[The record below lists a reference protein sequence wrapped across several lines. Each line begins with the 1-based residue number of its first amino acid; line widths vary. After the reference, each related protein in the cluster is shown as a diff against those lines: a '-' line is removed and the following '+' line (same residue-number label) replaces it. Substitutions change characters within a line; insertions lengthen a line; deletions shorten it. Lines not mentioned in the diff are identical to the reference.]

1 MKAISRKLPVLLS
14 LLLIW
19 VTASGFEGIED
30 LDVETTAGIESVMD
44 DLTGEDF
51 EKLQIEEEWE
61 EKVLANVEDYVT
73 VRSEPNAESTAL
85 GRMFKGDGGEVVE
98 RLEGWTRV
106 QSGNVN
112 GYVNNDYLLFGYE
125 AYEQAQEEVT
135 LTATSLTGGLRIR
148 SEASTEAKILKNVG
162 EGTKLDVVEGE
173 ETEGAEWIHI
183 QYAEEKT
190 GYVSAEYVSVEFE
203 LGEAMTMDEIK
214 KKEAEEKREKLKQ
227 QLDAI
232 KANGNEVT
240 LLAALI
246 QAEGGN
252 QPYDGQVAIGAVV
265 MQGGINTLGKTAVS
279 QQHCGCHLCTGAIRT
294 GKQRNHYAVYRRAE
308 GKLHAGGAGGHQRIY
323 HNRKLYPF
331 QTGRFRCGTKQH
343 RDWKPCILLRKN
355 RRLRRFYA
363 PQLFG
368 VIIRHLLQNLSEAS
382 LEP

>member
-1 MKAISRKLPVLLS
+1 MKGISRKLPVLLS

-19 VTASGFEGIED
+19 VLASGFED
-30 LDVETTAGIESVMD
+30 LDAETTAGIESIMD

-51 EKLQIEEEWE
+51 EKLQIEDEWE
-61 EKVLANVEDYVT
+61 NKVLADVEDYVT
-73 VRSEPNAESTAL
+73 VRSEPSAEAAAL

-106 QSGNVN
+106 QSGNVD

-125 AYEQAQEEVT
+125 AYEQAQEEVM
-135 LTATSLTGGLRIR
+135 LVATSLTGGLRIR
-148 SEASTEAKILKNVG
+148 SEASTESKILKNVG
-162 EGTKLDVVEGE
+162 EGTKLDVVIGE
-173 ETEGAEWIHI
+173 ETEGAEWIHV

-227 QLDAI
+227 QLDAF

-265 MQGGINTLGKTAVS
+265 MNRVNHPAYPDTVQGVLAQKNQFSPYRSGALADRTPNSSSILAAKLVLDGGEVELTKGALYFDSTNYSWAAKNKEYVATLGG
-279 QQHCGCHLCTGAIRT
+279 H
-294 GKQRNHYAVYRRAE
+294 NFYR
-308 GKLHAGGAGGHQRIY
+308 
-323 HNRKLYPF
+323 
-331 QTGRFRCGTKQH
+331 
-343 RDWKPCILLRKN
+343 
-355 RRLRRFYA
+355 
-363 PQLFG
+363 
-368 VIIRHLLQNLSEAS
+368 
-382 LEP
+382 

>member
-1 MKAISRKLPVLLS
+1 
-14 LLLIW
+14 
-19 VTASGFEGIED
+19 
-30 LDVETTAGIESVMD
+30 
-44 DLTGEDF
+44 
-51 EKLQIEEEWE
+51 
-61 EKVLANVEDYVT
+61 
-73 VRSEPNAESTAL
+73 
-85 GRMFKGDGGEVVE
+85 MFKGDGGEVVE

-265 MQGGINTLGKTAVS
+265 MNRVKSPRYPNSIADVIYAPGQFGPVSNGTIMRYIGGPKASCMQAAQEAINGYTTIGSYT
-279 QQHCGCHLCTGAIRT
+279 HF
-294 GKQRNHYAVYRRAE
+294 RRA
-308 GKLHAGGAGGHQRIY
+308 GSDVGPNSIVIGSHV
-323 HNRKLYPF
+323 
-331 QTGRFRCGTKQH
+331 
-343 RDWKPCILLRKN
+343 
-355 RRLRRFYA
+355 FY
-363 PQLFG
+363 
-368 VIIRHLLQNLSEAS
+368 
-382 LEP
+382 